1 MVNPIGK
8 ELLEALE
15 ARYRGEIA
23 QAKANIRVYIEN
35 PTGIGE
41 HPEVAQAMDA
51 QIEIIASAQEKL
63 DILLSRKYN
72 FTGERN
78 PVE

>member
-63 DILLSRKYN
+63 DILLGRKFN
-72 FTGERN
+72 FSGERN

>member
-23 QAKANIRVYIEN
+23 QAIANIRVYIET

-63 DILLSRKYN
+63 DILLSRKFN
-72 FTGERN
+72 FSGERN

>member
-63 DILLSRKYN
+63 DILLRRKFN
-72 FTGERN
+72 FSGERN